1 VTAEPEDGLRGDGPS
16 VALVETSDLLPGLLP
31 FQAWDVLG
39 TAERILARD
48 VDSHPSAE
56 QLHLAGLDLVTLEP
70 APLGRGDLD
79 LTRPGLPDDRR
90 IAKALVQAA
99 LDRGRVV
106 YLLGPEDRGV
116 APALAGMAAEHDLEI
131 ELVFLAQQPP
141 GTEFVRLVDVL
152 RQLRDPEDGCPWDLE
167 QDHRSLLRYLIEEAY
182 ELVEAVEEG
191 DDTDLQEE
199 LGDVLLQVVFHAQV
213 ASDRSAF
220 GIDDVVRGIAEKLI
234 RRHPHVFGDGD
245 ASSADEVQARWDE
258 LKAEEKE
265 RGSPFDGVPAV
276 APGLDLLHTL
286 QRKAAR
292 YGLFDP
298 DQPRPEQAVAEHA
311 ASARSA
317 RDDDAREEAVGSLLA
332 AAVALAGELD
342 VDPEVAARRMAR
354 TFRCRTEQALAEVGG
369 LPAAASTVDPERWRA
384 AWSAAPV
391 PGRDD

>member
-1 VTAEPEDGLRGDGPS
+1 MTPGSGDEDHGDGPS

-39 TAERILARD
+39 TTERILVRD
-48 VDSHPSAE
+48 ADTHPSAE
-56 QLHLAGLDLVTLEP
+56 QLHVAGLDLVTLEP

-90 IAKALVQAA
+90 IAKALVRAA
-99 LDRGRVV
+99 LDHGRVV
-106 YLLGPEDRGV
+106 YLLGEDDRGV

-152 RQLRDPEDGCPWDLE
+152 RQLRDPEDGCPWDLQ
-167 QDHRSLLRYLIEEAY
+167 QDHQSLLRYLIEEAY
-182 ELVEAVEEG
+182 ELVEAVEVG
-191 DDTDLQEE
+191 DDTDLKEE

-213 ASDRSAF
+213 ASDRAAF
-220 GIDDVVRGIAEKLI
+220 GIDDVVRGIAEKLV

-245 ASSADEVQARWDE
+245 AKSADEVQARWDE

-265 RGSPFDGVPAV
+265 RGSPFDGVPSA

-292 YGLFDP
+292 FGLLD
-298 DQPRPEQAVAEHA
+298 PEQPPAEEALATYAAAV
-311 ASARSA
+311 RSA
-317 RDDDAREEAVGSLLA
+317 PDDAAREEAVGSLLA
-332 AAVALAGELD
+332 AAVTLAGEVG
-342 VDPEVAARRMAR
+342 VDPEAAARRVAR
-354 TFRCRTEQALAEVGG
+354 EVRRRTEQALTELGG
-369 LPAAASTVDPERWRA
+369 LPAAGSTVDPARWRA
-384 AWSAAPV
+384 AWSSARE
-391 PGRDD
+391 PGLAD

>member
-1 VTAEPEDGLRGDGPS
+1 MTSHPRDEQQRDGPS
-16 VALVETSDLLPGLLP
+16 VALVETSDVLPGLLP

-39 TAERILARD
+39 TAELILVRD
-48 VDSHPSAE
+48 GDTHPSAE

-90 IAKALVQAA
+90 VAKALVRAA

-106 YLLGPEDRGV
+106 YLLGEDDRGV

-167 QDHRSLLRYLIEEAY
+167 QDHHSLLRYLIEEAY

-220 GIDDVVRGIAEKLI
+220 GIDDVVRGIVEKLV

-245 ASSADEVQARWDE
+245 AASADEVQARWDE

-265 RGSPFDGVPAV
+265 RGSPFDGVPSA

-286 QRKAAR
+286 QRKATR
-292 YGLFDP
+292 HGLQDP
-298 DQPRPEQAVAEHA
+298 GQPPAEQALTAYA
-311 ASARSA
+311 AAARSA
-317 RDDDAREEAVGSLLA
+317 ADDDAREEAIGALLA
-332 AAVALAGELD
+332 AAVTLAGEVG
-342 VDPEVAARRMAR
+342 VDPEAAARRVAR
-354 TFRCRTEQALAEVGG
+354 DLRRHTEQALTVLGG
-369 LPAAASTVDPERWRA
+369 LPSAGSTVDPERWRA
-384 AWSAAPV
+384 AWSSVGEPDR
-391 PGRDD
+391 GG